1 MFFRFDEFVDE
12 VMDCIKDYMPDEYQ
26 DYSYELQT
34 INKGTK
40 SYTGLVIR
48 DKEAAGA
55 TPVINLDNI
64 YREYEED
71 YNDGPGGK
79 LYAFYDAID
88 RIVEIR
94 TKNEVSDNSGLIST
108 INKFD
113 EKRVFLRLINTEK
126 NKDFIQGKPHFEV
139 EDLTALFTYR
149 VDSPAPG
156 TVAEAIITEDLCQM
170 WNIPSGM
177 LRAYANKNIKDAS
190 YLFEDLAEAAGFPV
204 SLGVYVFSNEEN
216 AYGAYEM
223 LNPIALEAIKEK
235 LNSDFYILP
244 SSIHELIVVPK
255 EKGDK
260 FESLREIVRIVNA
273 EEVKPEEQLS
283 DSIYEYDSIQK
294 EVRIVR

>member
-12 VMDCIKDYMPDEYQ
+12 VMDCIKDYMPEEYQ

-48 DKEAAGA
+48 DKNTEGA
-55 TPVINLDNI
+55 TPVINLDNV
-64 YREYEED
+64 YKDYEKSYDE
-71 YNDGPGGK
+71 NK
-79 LYAFYDAID
+79 LYAFYSAID
-88 RIVEIR
+88 RIVETRIE
-94 TKNEVSDNSGLIST
+94 NDVEDNKGLVNT
-108 INKFD
+108 VTNFD
-113 EKRVFLRLINTEK
+113 EKRVFLRLINTER

-139 EDLTALFTYR
+139 EDLTAVFTYR

-156 TVAEAIITEDLCQM
+156 TIAETVITEDLCDM
-170 WNIPSGM
+170 WGIPSGM

-190 YLFEDLAEAAGFPV
+190 YLFEDVAKSTGFPV
-204 SLGVYVFSNEEN
+204 SLGIYVLTNIEN
-216 AYGAYEM
+216 VHGAYEM
-223 LNPIALEAIKEK
+223 LNPIALETVGEK
-235 LNSDFYILP
+235 IGDFYILP
-244 SSIHELIVVPK
+244 SSINELIIVPK
-255 EKGDK
+255 KAGDK
-260 FESLREIVRIVNA
+260 PEGLRGVVRTINA

>member
-48 DKEAAGA
+48 DKDAAGA

-64 YREYEED
+64 YKDYEED
-71 YNDGPGGK
+71 YDNDPQGK

-94 TKNEVSDNSGLIST
+94 IKNDVEDNKALVNIVT
-108 INKFD
+108 NFD
-113 EKRVFLRLINTEK
+113 VKRVFIRLINTER

-139 EDLTALFTYR
+139 EDLTAVFTYR
-149 VDSPAPG
+149 IDSPAPG
-156 TVAEAIITEDLCQM
+156 TIAETVITDDLCDM
-170 WNIPSGM
+170 WDIPSGM
-177 LRAYANKNIKDAS
+177 LRAYANQNIKDAS
-190 YLFEDLAEAAGFPV
+190 YLFEDVAKSAGFPV
-204 SLGVYVFSNEEN
+204 SLGIYVLTNIEN
-216 AYGAYEM
+216 VHGAYEM
-223 LNPIALEAIKEK
+223 LNPIALEAVREK
-235 LNSDFYILP
+235 IGDFYILP
-244 SSIHELIVVPK
+244 SSINELIVVPK
-255 EKGDK
+255 ESGDRP
-260 FESLREIVRIVNA
+260 EGLREIVRTINA

-283 DSIYEYDSIQK
+283 DSIYEYNSIQK

>member
-12 VMDCIKDYMPDEYQ
+12 VMDCIKDYMPEEYQ

-48 DKEAAGA
+48 DKDAAGA
-55 TPVINLDNI
+55 TPVINLDNV
-64 YREYEED
+64 YKDYEKDYDED
-71 YNDGPGGK
+71 PQGK

-94 TKNEVSDNSGLIST
+94 VQNDVADNKSLVNVVT
-108 INKFD
+108 NFD
-113 EKRVFLRLINTEK
+113 EKRVFLRLINTER

-139 EDLTALFTYR
+139 EDLTAVFTYR
-149 VDSPAPG
+149 IDSPAPG
-156 TVAEAIITEDLCQM
+156 TIAETVITEDLCDM
-170 WNIPSGM
+170 WGIPSGM

-190 YLFEDLAEAAGFPV
+190 YLLEDIAKSAGFPV
-204 SLGVYVFSNEEN
+204 SLGVYVLTNIEN
-216 AYGAYEM
+216 VHGAYEM
-223 LNPIALEAIKEK
+223 LNPIALEVVREK
-235 LNSDFYILP
+235 IGDFYILP
-244 SSIHELIVVPK
+244 SSINELIVVPK
-255 EKGDK
+255 NKGDK
-260 FESLREIVRIVNA
+260 FESLREIVRTINA

-283 DSIYEYDSIQK
+283 DSIYEYDSNQK

>member
-48 DKEAAGA
+48 DKDAAGA
-55 TPVINLDNI
+55 TPVINLDNV
-64 YREYEED
+64 YKDYEKD
-71 YNDGPGGK
+71 YDKDPQGK

-94 TKNEVSDNSGLIST
+94 VQNDVSDNKGLVNVVT
-108 INKFD
+108 NFD
-113 EKRVFLRLINTEK
+113 EKRVFLRLINTER

-139 EDLTALFTYR
+139 EDLTAVFTYR
-149 VDSPAPG
+149 IDSPAPG
-156 TVAEAIITEDLCQM
+156 TIAETVITEDLCDM
-170 WNIPSGM
+170 WGIPSGM

-190 YLFEDLAEAAGFPV
+190 YLFEDVAKSAGFPV
-204 SLGVYVFSNEEN
+204 SLGIYVLTNIEN
-216 AYGAYEM
+216 VHGAYEM
-223 LNPIALEAIKEK
+223 LNPIALEAVREK
-235 LNSDFYILP
+235 IGDFYILP
-244 SSIHELIVVPK
+244 SSINELIVVPK
-255 EKGDK
+255 EAGDRP
-260 FESLREIVRIVNA
+260 EGLREIVRTINA

>member
-48 DKEAAGA
+48 DKDAAGA
-55 TPVINLDNI
+55 TPVINLDNV
-64 YREYEED
+64 YKDYEKD
-71 YNDGPGGK
+71 YDNDPQGK

-94 TKNEVSDNSGLIST
+94 VQNDVADNKDLVNAVT
-108 INKFD
+108 NFD
-113 EKRVFLRLINTEK
+113 EKRVFLRLINTER

-139 EDLTALFTYR
+139 EDLTAVFTYR
-149 VDSPAPG
+149 IDSPAPG
-156 TVAEAIITEDLCQM
+156 TIAETVITEDLCDM
-170 WNIPSGM
+170 WGIPSGM

-190 YLFEDLAEAAGFPV
+190 YLLEDIAKSAGFPV
-204 SLGVYVFSNEEN
+204 SLGVYVLTNIEN
-216 AYGAYEM
+216 VHGAYEM
-223 LNPIALEAIKEK
+223 LNPIALEAVREK
-235 LNSDFYILP
+235 IGDFYILP
-244 SSIHELIVVPK
+244 SSINELIIVPK
-255 EKGDK
+255 NKGDK
-260 FESLREIVRIVNA
+260 FESLREIVRTINA